1 MVIIRIKRLE
11 YLSPLLLSLWWWT
24 LTWLD
29 GHKADCFRFKLYTDK
44 PLAMKIILHRAEN
57 GASKKRVELDEQ
69 LRAVLPN
76 MAVDPTE
83 DEVLLAMWEYID
95 NHNLIDSK
103 GIIVLLLS
111 FLLLLILQSFQ
122 AV

>member
-1 MVIIRIKRLE
+1 
-11 YLSPLLLSLWWWT
+11 
-24 LTWLD
+24 
-29 GHKADCFRFKLYTDK
+29 
-44 PLAMKIILHRAEN
+44 MKIILHRAEN

-83 DEVLLAMWEYID
+83 DEVLLAIWEYID

-103 GIIVLLLS
+103 GIIVLLS